1 MLRKSMLG
9 IVAICFCLLLAT
21 NTALAASWLRV
32 GRTSKDNPINMSGA
46 AYSEYIDR
54 ASVRKE
60 GDRLI
65 FWHKLEYDKF
75 DEDSGEATLTKNEVL
90 LSTLKTR
97 TLETIDYDGH
107 GVEIKR
113 YSEPTQW
120 VSYQKGSQFEG
131 KIQAAM
137 KYAKDGK
144 DAGPAPKL

>member
-1 MLRKSMLG
+1 MKQKTILLVLL
-9 IVAICFCLLLAT
+9 ILLLAT

-75 DEDSGEATLTKNEVL
+75 DEDSGETTLTKNEVL

-97 TLETIDYDGH
+97 TLETIEYDGH
-107 GVEIKR
+107 GVEKSR
-113 YSEPTQW
+113 FSEPTRW
-120 VSYQKGSQFEG
+120 VPYQKGSQFEQ
-131 KIQAAM
+131 KIQVAL

>member
-1 MLRKSMLG
+1 MLALL
-9 IVAICFCLLLAT
+9 VLLLVT
-21 NTALAASWLRV
+21 NTALAASWTQV
-32 GRTSKDNPINMSGA
+32 GRTNKDDPTNMSGA
-46 AYSEYIDR
+46 AYSEYIDK
-54 ASVRKE
+54 ASVRKD

-65 FWHKLEYDKF
+65 YWHKLEYDKLS
-75 DEDSGEATLTKNEVL
+75 EDSGEATLTKNEVL
-90 LSTLKTR
+90 LSTRKTR

-107 GVEIKR
+107 GVEKKR

>member
-1 MLRKSMLG
+1 MNRK
-9 IVAICFCLLLAT
+9 IVCLALLVLLLVT
-21 NTALAASWLRV
+21 NTALAASWTQV
-32 GRTSKDNPINMSGA
+32 GRTNKDDPTNMSGA
-46 AYSEYIDR
+46 AYREYIDK
-54 ASVRKE
+54 ASVRKD

-65 FWHKLEYDKF
+65 YWHKLEYDKIN
-75 DEDSGEATLTKNEVL
+75 EDSGEATLTKLEVL
-90 LSTLKTR
+90 LSARKTR
-97 TLETIDYDGH
+97 DLETIDYDGH
-107 GVEIKR
+107 GVEKKR